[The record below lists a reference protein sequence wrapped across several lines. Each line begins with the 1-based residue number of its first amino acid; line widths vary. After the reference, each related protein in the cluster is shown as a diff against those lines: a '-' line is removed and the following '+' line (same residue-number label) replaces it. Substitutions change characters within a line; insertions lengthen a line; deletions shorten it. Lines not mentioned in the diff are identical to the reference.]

1 MATQNSDNDALRL
14 HALKNCASTISVLTR
29 LLASN
34 AAPNPRH
41 LERLQSTADRMT
53 KLLSAALE
61 RRRTQ
66 LEVSEL
72 LRFVRSE
79 AEPKAQE
86 HQVNLMFS
94 HMPASVAGETND
106 LGEALLNLVQ
116 NAIEATP
123 PGGHVRVMHTSDDGG
138 AHYFAICD
146 EGPGMRDEQIR
157 NAGRFPVRS
166 SKQNGSGVGLVLA
179 RQVVEDQGGQ
189 LDIVPSDQGTT
200 VRVLL
205 PAAA

>member
-1 MATQNSDNDALRL
+1 MATQTSDNDALRL

-34 AAPNPRH
+34 AALNPRH
-41 LERLQSTADRMT
+41 LERLQSTADRMA
-53 KLLSAALE
+53 KLLSVALE

-86 HQVNLMFS
+86 HHVSLMFS
-94 HMPASVAGETND
+94 HMPASVAGETNE

-138 AHYFAICD
+138 AHYFVICD

-179 RQVVEDQGGQ
+179 RQVVEHQGGQ

>member
-1 MATQNSDNDALRL
+1 MATQNSDTDALRL

-29 LLASN
+29 LLAGTS
-34 AAPNPRH
+34 AANPRH
-41 LERLQSTADRMT
+41 LERLQATADRMT
-53 KLLSAALE
+53 KLLCAALE
-61 RRRTQ
+61 RQRTQ

-86 HQVNLMFS
+86 HHVSLVFT
-94 HMPASVAGETND
+94 HMPASVAGEPNQ

-123 PGGHVRVMHTSDDGG
+123 PGGHVRVMHTSDGG
-138 AHYFAICD
+138 GTQYFAICD
-146 EGPGMRDEQIR
+146 EGPGMPDEQVR